1 MVKLRRALDEC
12 RSLASVALL
21 SMALLPAT
29 GCGKPAPPP
38 QGSPQSAAA
47 PTVDLGTESGPGQ
60 PAAGSSDSTPGG
72 SAPQAEQG
80 EKK

>member
-1 MVKLRRALDEC
+1 MVNSPRALYHC
-12 RSLASVALL
+12 RGLAWTALL
-21 SMALLPAT
+21 TLALLPAS

-47 PTVDLGTESGPGQ
+47 PTVDLGTESPPAQ
-60 PAAGSSDSTPGG
+60 PEASSNDSTPGDA
-72 SAPQAEQG
+72 SPQAEQG